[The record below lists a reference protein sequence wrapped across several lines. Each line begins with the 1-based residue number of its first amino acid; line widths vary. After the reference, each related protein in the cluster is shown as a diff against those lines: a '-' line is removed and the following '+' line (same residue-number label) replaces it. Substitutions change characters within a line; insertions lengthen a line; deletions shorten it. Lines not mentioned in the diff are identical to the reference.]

1 MHGLLEIDYFAQ
13 KLKEKKSVK
22 NRQVSMGALL
32 SEVGG
37 ETIYQTMSS
46 DKDFTSNILDYVN

>member
-1 MHGLLEIDYFAQ
+1 
-13 KLKEKKSVK
+13 
-22 NRQVSMGALL
+22 MGALL